1 MGLTYAAAGTLMA
14 AYFWSY
20 AVMQVPVGVLTDFG
34 ARRVMFGCMGV
45 MAVGA
50 IAFSMSHT

>member
-34 ARRVMFGCMGV
+34 ARRVMLGCMGV

>member
-1 MGLTYAAAGTLMA
+1 MA

-34 ARRVMFGCMGV
+34 ARRVMLGCMGV